1 MNGKENGAPPM
12 TEEEALAPL
21 KKKPSL
27 LGRIWELV
35 SVHRCHC
42 CGIRVPRGEILCEAC
57 GLDYAAAQDRR
68 CGDCT
73 RLLSECT
80 CSMPYLA
87 AHRVR
92 RLHKLL
98 PYKTGDL
105 DNGVTRL
112 LLRLK
117 HCRPGVTFEFCADG
131 LARAM
136 EGRIAKKEDWVIC
149 HIPRSRG
156 ARNRYGYDQA
166 QCLAKLL
173 AERLEIPYCALLG
186 RRRGVGAE
194 RGLTREERRTRMQGA
209 FYVKDAEQVW
219 CRRILVLDDVVTS
232 GAGLAAAADALYAA
246 GARRVEGV
254 ALAVA
259 RRWK

>member
-1 MNGKENGAPPM
+1 MSQ
-12 TEEEALAPL
+12 EETPRRKRE
-21 KKKPSL
+21 KPSL
-27 LGRIWELV
+27 FGRLWALV

-42 CGIRVPRGEILCEAC
+42 CGIRVPRGESFCEPC
-57 GLDYAAAQDRR
+57 GLDYAAALDRR

-73 RLLSECT
+73 KLLSECT

-92 RLHKLL
+92 KLHKLL

-105 DNGVTRL
+105 DNGITRL

-131 LARAM
+131 LARVL
-136 EGRIAKKEDWVIC
+136 EGRIASKEEWVIC
-149 HIPRSRG
+149 HVPRSRK
-156 ARNRYGYDQA
+156 ACNRYGYDQA
-166 QCLAKLL
+166 QYLAKLL
-173 AERLEIPYCALLG
+173 AKRLGLPYCSLLG
-186 RRRGVGAE
+186 RHRGIGAE
-194 RGLTREERRTRMQGA
+194 RGLTREERRARMQGA
-209 FYVKDAEQVW
+209 FYVRNAELVL

-254 ALAVA
+254 ALSVA
-259 RRWK
+259 RR